1 MRDLLPFLRLLQP
14 HRDWVVWAIFFGCL
28 TLFASIGLLALSGWF
43 LSATA
48 VAGLSIAAAQ
58 NFNIFTPSA
67 GIRGF
72 AIMRTAGRY
81 VERLLSHESTL
92 RLLSSLRVWFYRRIE
107 PQAPAGL
114 YRHRS
119 GDLLNRIVTDID
131 TLDGLF
137 IRVVSPSL
145 VALFVAGLVSVF
157 LWWLAPVLTL
167 LFLLLYL
174 IAGAL
179 LPLFSHFLGQDAGGA
194 IQRQLATLRGNL
206 LEDLHGMAD
215 LTIYGAWQR
224 HALTRLEENEVLLKL
239 QGKMARIHGFNN
251 AMLTVLAGMT
261 ALTALYVAIPL
272 AQEGAFDGALLALI
286 AFGILAAFEAILPLP
301 AAYQMLGRISAA
313 AQRIRAIAEAP
324 VAVTFPQQPAKQIAD
339 SRIRFDK
346 LDFGYPGSTP
356 KAAAVREINL
366 DIPPQMHMAIV
377 GPSGCGKTTL
387 AHLLTRFWDPDRGE
401 ITIGGTKLQNFD
413 EAQLR
418 RMVTLVSQ
426 KSHIFNATMRD
437 NLQVAAPEATDEQLW
452 GALKKAQLA
461 DFVAALPQQL
471 NTWAGEG
478 GSRLSGGE
486 ARRLVLA
493 RALLKDAPIWVLDEP
508 TEGLDNQ
515 TRRQFNQT
523 LFANLQGKTAIFITH
538 TTDVLER
545 VQRVCFMEK
554 GHIIVSGHHHELFS
568 KCDRYRHFIGT
579 HPD

>member
-1 MRDLLPFLRLLQP
+1 MRNLLPFMRQLWP
-14 HRDWVVWAIFFGCL
+14 HRDWVIWAIFFGCL

-72 AIMRTAGRY
+72 AVMRTAGRY
-81 VERLLSHESTL
+81 VERLLSHEATL
-92 RLLSSLRVWFYRRIE
+92 RLLSSLRVWFYCRIE

-114 YRHRS
+114 YRHRG
-119 GDLLNRIVTDID
+119 GDLLNRIITDID

-167 LFLLLYL
+167 VFLLLYL

-179 LPLFSHFLGQDAGGA
+179 LPLFSHFLGQDAGGT
-194 IQRQLATLRGNL
+194 IQRQLAALRANL
-206 LEDLHGMAD
+206 LEDLNGMAD

-224 HALTRLEENEVLLKL
+224 HALARREENEVLFKL
-239 QGKMARIHGFNN
+239 QEKMARIHGFNN

-286 AFGILAAFEAILPLP
+286 TFGILAAFEAILPLP
-301 AAYQMLGRISAA
+301 AAYQTLGKISAA
-313 AQRIRAIAEAP
+313 ALRIRTIAEAP
-324 VAVTFPQQPAKQIAD
+324 VAVTFPQQPAKEIAD
-339 SRIRFDK
+339 SRIRFDS
-346 LDFGYPGSTP
+346 LDFSYPGSTQ
-356 KAAAVREINL
+356 AAAVRGINL
-366 DIPPQMHMAIV
+366 DIHHQTHLAIV

-401 ITIGGTKLQNFD
+401 ITIGGTTLQKFN

-418 RMVTLVSQ
+418 QMVTLVSQ
-426 KSHIFNATMRD
+426 KSHIFNATLRD
-437 NLQVAAPEATDEQLW
+437 NLLIAAPGATDEQLW
-452 GALKKAQLA
+452 RVLKRAQLA
-461 DFVAALPQQL
+461 DFVAALPHQL
-471 NTWAGEG
+471 STWAGEG
-478 GSRLSGGE
+478 GARLSGGE

-508 TEGLDNQ
+508 TEGLDNH
-515 TRRQFNQT
+515 TRQQFNQT
-523 LFANLQGKTAIFITH
+523 LFTTLKGKTAIFITH
-538 TTDVLER
+538 TTDVLEQ
-545 VQRVCFMEK
+545 VERVCFME
-554 GHIIVSGHHHELFS
+554 GGQIIACSSHDELIANS
-568 KCDRYRHFIGT
+568 ERYRHFISSYPG
-579 HPD
+579 

>member
-1 MRDLLPFLRLLQP
+1 MRDLLPFLRLLRP
-14 HRDWVVWAIFFGCL
+14 HRDWVIWAIFFGCL

-72 AIMRTAGRY
+72 AVLRTAGRY
-81 VERLLSHESTL
+81 VERLLSHEATL

-145 VALFVAGLVSVF
+145 VALFTACLVSIF

-167 LFLLLYL
+167 VFLLFYL

-179 LPLFSHFLGQDAGGA
+179 MPLLSHLLGQQIGAA
-194 IQRQLATLRGNL
+194 IQRQLATLRTNL
-206 LEDLHGMAD
+206 LEDLNGMAD

-224 HALTRLEENEVLLKL
+224 HDQARREENEVLLKL
-239 QGKMARIHGFNN
+239 QEKMARIHGFNN

-272 AQEGAFDGALLALI
+272 AQSGAFDGALLALI

-313 AQRIRAIAEAP
+313 AQRIHTIAEAP
-324 VAVTFPQQPAKQIAD
+324 VAVTFPQQPANQIAD
-339 SRIRFDK
+339 SRIRFDN
-346 LDFGYPGSTP
+346 LDFHYPGS
-356 KAAAVREINL
+356 AQEAAVRGINL
-366 DIPPQMHMAIV
+366 DIHHQLHLAIV

-387 AHLLTRFWDPDRGE
+387 AHLLTRFWDPDQGT
-401 ITIGGTKLQNFD
+401 ITIGGELLQNFS

-426 KSHIFNATMRD
+426 KSHIFNATLRE
-437 NLQVAAPEATDEQLW
+437 NLLIASPKATDEQLW
-452 GALKKAQLA
+452 ATLKKAQLA
-461 DFVAALPQQL
+461 DFVTGLPHQL
-471 NTWAGEG
+471 DTRAGEG
-478 GSRLSGGE
+478 GARLSGGE

-493 RALLKDAPIWVLDEP
+493 RVLLKDAPIWVLDEP
-508 TEGLDNQ
+508 TEGLDNR
-515 TRRQFNQT
+515 TRQLFNQT

-538 TTDVLER
+538 TTDVLEW
-545 VQRVCFMEK
+545 VERVCFMEK
-554 GHIIVSGHHHELFS
+554 GHIVASGHHHELLS
-568 KCDRYRHFIGT
+568 KCERYRHFIGT

>member
-1 MRDLLPFLRLLQP
+1 MKGLFPFLRLLWP

-58 NFNIFTPSA
+58 NFNIFSPSA

-72 AIMRTAGRY
+72 AVMRTAGRY
-81 VERLLSHESTL
+81 VERLLSHEATL

-137 IRVVSPSL
+137 IRVVSPSV
-145 VALFVAGLVSVF
+145 VALFVACLVSFF
-157 LWWLAPVLTL
+157 LWWLAPVLALGFL
-167 LFLLLYL
+167 LFYL
-174 IAGAL
+174 TAGAL
-179 LPLFSHFLGQDAGGA
+179 LPLLSHLRSQHIGGA
-194 IQRQLATLRGNL
+194 IQRQLATLRTNL

-224 HALTRLEENEVLLKL
+224 HDQARWEENEVLLKL
-239 QGKMARIHGFNN
+239 QEKMARIHGFNN
-251 AMLTVLAGMT
+251 AILTVLAGVA

-301 AAYQMLGRISAA
+301 AAYQMLGKISAA
-313 AQRIRAIAEAP
+313 AQRIRTIADAP
-324 VAVTFPQQPAKQIAD
+324 VAVIFPEKAAENNAD
-339 SRIRFDK
+339 TGISFQN
-346 LDFGYPGSTP
+346 LSFGYPGSSQDD
-356 KAAAVREINL
+356 AVKGINL
-366 DIPPQMHMAIV
+366 EIGHQSSLAIV
-377 GPSGCGKTTL
+377 GPSGCGKSTL
-387 AHLLTRFWDPDRGE
+387 AHLLTRFWDPDQGE
-401 ITIGGTKLQNFD
+401 ITIGGKNLRCFS
-413 EAQLR
+413 EEQLR
-418 RMVTLVSQ
+418 QMVTLVSQ
-426 KSHIFNATMRD
+426 KSHIFNATLRD
-437 NLQVAAPEATDEQLW
+437 NLLIAVPKAADDQLW
-452 GALKKAQLA
+452 EALRRAQLA
-461 DFVAALPQQL
+461 DFVAGLPHQL
-471 NTWAGEG
+471 DTWAGEE

-508 TEGLDNQ
+508 TEGLDNH
-515 TRRQFNQT
+515 TRQQFNHA
-523 LFANLQGKTAIFITH
+523 LFANLQGKTTIFITH
-538 TTDVLER
+538 TTDVLEQ
-545 VQRVCFMEK
+545 VERVCFMEA
-554 GHIIVSGHHHELFS
+554 GQLVACASHPELLS
-568 KCDRYRHFIGT
+568 KSERYRHFINT
-579 HPD
+579 RPE